1 MQQHF
6 ESAAGKTMEKGVV
19 NDAASLFNF
28 IDELPEEILGSQ
40 KNYHKTE
47 IQTLVSE
54 VLYGTKSLDRITK
67 TLGIHDAVRA
77 HMRARVVAAEQLFPE
92 YADAQFHPMTGKP
105 LATFED
111 RFHLADYLL
120 RTQRLSGQS
129 QEIAINGLEDVSPM
143 ICAKFY
149 GDVFAAENG
158 MATTFGNQTHR
169 HFENGTIMT
178 NAKNDK
184 KGAEIL
190 GYDYDAIHDFGKQ
203 MEEAQKR
210 GDAEA
215 MRRVQREADA
225 FLEEG
230 AAARLAGEYKLHV
243 SVPAHVMPLFLDRL
257 MQVMKTD
264 PFIKKNLTAFK
275 VNTVINEHDT
285 DGSLIPDIVLYPRR
299 GVSAEVAHA
308 NALIFSERLKG
319 YLADLESPQTYVGV
333 PRYNYQASPS
343 LAVAQSGGDIKNSL
357 KTMGLLDKYFDGDH
371 NHALF
376 RPEFTQ

>member
-54 VLYGTKSLDRITK
+54 VLYGTKSLDRITN

-77 HMRARVVAAEQLFPE
+77 HMRARVVAAEQQFPE

-149 GDVFAAENG
+149 
-158 MATTFGNQTHR
+158 
-169 HFENGTIMT
+169 
-178 NAKNDK
+178 
-184 KGAEIL
+184 
-190 GYDYDAIHDFGKQ
+190 DYVWKSDT
-203 MEEAQKR
+203 
-210 GDAEA
+210 
-215 MRRVQREADA
+215 
-225 FLEEG
+225 
-230 AAARLAGEYKLHV
+230 
-243 SVPAHVMPLFLDRL
+243 S
-257 MQVMKTD
+257 
-264 PFIKKNLTAFK
+264 PF
-275 VNTVINEHDT
+275 
-285 DGSLIPDIVLYPRR
+285 
-299 GVSAEVAHA
+299 
-308 NALIFSERLKG
+308 
-319 YLADLESPQTYVGV
+319 
-333 PRYNYQASPS
+333 
-343 LAVAQSGGDIKNSL
+343 
-357 KTMGLLDKYFDGDH
+357 
-371 NHALF
+371 
-376 RPEFTQ
+376 